1 MEWIGKERMEVLDCA
16 HHLRGDRLSHCLQKS
31 VYRSSVIVDQFE
43 ASVVCDTDDV
53 HEPTRQDMHAYWRQH
68 SKEASVKEM
77 MLDSNA
83 EELGKEEIPEILSM
97 VPDCAGMDVLEL
109 GAGIG
114 CVLTFFCI
122 VVPWVCTLYVVIHS

>member
-1 MEWIGKERMEVLDCA
+1 
-16 HHLRGDRLSHCLQKS
+16 
-31 VYRSSVIVDQFE
+31 
-43 ASVVCDTDDV
+43 
-53 HEPTRQDMHAYWRQH
+53 MHSYWKRH

-97 VPDCAGMDVLEL
+97 CPDTTGMDVLEL

-114 CVLTFFCI
+114 
-122 VVPWVCTLYVVIHS
+122 

>member
-1 MEWIGKERMEVLDCA
+1 MLF
-16 HHLRGDRLSHCLQKS
+16 
-31 VYRSSVIVDQFE
+31 SSTVD
-43 ASVVCDTDDV
+43 DD
-53 HEPTRQDMHAYWRQH
+53 ESTRETMHTYWRQH

-97 VPDCAGMDVLEL
+97 TPDTTGMDVLEL

-114 CVLTFFCI
+114 
-122 VVPWVCTLYVVIHS
+122 